1 MGVPSSQEAILICE
15 EREMSFLKLNGGT
28 GAVLVALA
36 LLVATCRPA
45 LADTTTLVCP
55 SGSPHDASPTTIDLD
70 EAKGLVT
77 IHYGAVHNPGGSP
90 DPIPGKTEGPFT
102 AKFDPK
108 EIVFEVLATGR
119 ADTTYTLNRL
129 TGALEF
135 EYAGQHG

>member
-1 MGVPSSQEAILICE
+1 MAL
-15 EREMSFLKLNGGT
+15 
-28 GAVLVALA
+28 AVLAA
-36 LLVATCRPA
+36 SSHAARA
-45 LADTTTLVCP
+45 ETTTLICP

-102 AKFDPK
+102 AKFDKK

-135 EYAGQHG
+135 EYLGQHGQWTCQVAKAKF